1 MDDCECYPGALK
13 TWEVYRGMDPD
24 TFSER
29 AASFFPKAKDWP
41 PPERQPSITPEEM
54 VKSEPRKTDP
64 PPQNK

>member
-1 MDDCECYPGALK
+1 
-13 TWEVYRGMDPD
+13 MDPD

-54 VKSEPRKTDP
+54 VKSEPKKTAP
-64 PPQNK
+64 PASNK